1 VQVSRVM
8 PFKLATR
15 KDESKSRHDR
25 QMSWIE
31 LRKQQSYDN
40 EATKAV
46 KRHLPQMTK
55 IALILVTTSVLSSAS
70 SYKTPKRASSSNMRS
85 R

>member
-1 VQVSRVM
+1 MKNKTISRHVQVSRVM

-31 LRKQQSYDN
+31 VRKQQSYDN

-46 KRHLPQMTK
+46 KRRLPQMTK
-55 IALILVTTSVLSSAS
+55 IASHEDRALSSE
-70 SYKTPKRASSSNMRS
+70 K
-85 R
+85 